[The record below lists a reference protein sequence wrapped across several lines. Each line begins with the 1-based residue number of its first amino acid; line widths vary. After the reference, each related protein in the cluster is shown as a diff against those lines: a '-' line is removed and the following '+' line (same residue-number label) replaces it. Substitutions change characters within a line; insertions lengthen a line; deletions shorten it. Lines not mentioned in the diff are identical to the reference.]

1 MDLSATE
8 IESVISNA
16 IERALAKKHLECA
29 CGLSTE
35 AQHELSHLMGVV
47 KYIGGEGQDGYA
59 KGVEMI
65 RDNNK
70 FIMRL
75 RNTCE
80 KTGSLVLCAV
90 VVGTLG
96 IAAAIGGAGWWA
108 WIKRGGETIT
118 K

>member
-8 IESVISNA
+8 IENIISNA
-16 IERALAKKHLECA
+16 IDRALAKKHLECA
-29 CGLSTE
+29 CGLSNE

-47 KYIGGEGQDGYA
+47 KYIGGEGPDGYA

-70 FIMRL
+70 FIMKWR
-75 RNTCE
+75 TACE
-80 KTGSLVLCAV
+80 KTGSLILCV
-90 VVGTLG
+90 IVIGTLG
-96 IAAAIGGAGWWA
+96 IAAAIGSAGWWA
-108 WIKRGGETIT
+108 WIKRGGETM